1 MIQLKKIKKRNMKK
15 KTNPFLI
22 IPLILLLVFSIPLVN
37 AQTIPIDNLL
47 SENEEE
53 RNLIEKALPD
63 KAAIQPKEPRR
74 LLVFGLNVNYGGH
87 PSIKYANYAFA
98 RMGEK
103 TGAYE
108 TVISNDT
115 AMFRRE
121 SLETFDAVFFNNTV
135 GNLFRDKVLRQN
147 LLDFAYAGG
156 GILGLHGSSV
166 AFAYWPGAHEDWP
179 EFGLMLG
186 ARGANHRENTE
197 HVYVK
202 LDDPTHPVNRVFGG
216 KGYDYKDE
224 FFRFTDPYSRD
235 RVRVLQSIDTLKTD
249 LEQGRA
255 YGNVIREDKDYAVTW
270 VRQYGRGRVFYCTIG
285 HNPYVFWDP
294 IMLEFYLDAIQFA
307 LGDTEASAIPDSRL
321 TPAIR
326 AQEKLGW
333 KFGIEAYTFKNN
345 TFFETIEK
353 TRELGLQYVG
363 GLNVQ
368 QVSDDIPKNFD
379 YTLSDEEVLSIRNKL
394 IAEGLS
400 MLTYYIFDIPGD
412 EETVKKI
419 FEFGRKLGVETF
431 ISEPK
436 IEDLDLIEKYC
447 VQYNIKLA
455 LHNHGK
461 RLSPVYMY
469 PEKIVELTKDRS
481 PLIGAACD
489 FGHWAKEGINPL
501 EAIKTLGHR
510 VMTMQVHDQSAIN
523 PEGHDVPWGTGVIK
537 LNAIFEHLKKENI
550 KPVMFGL
557 EYSYNWDNSLP
568 DIKKSIDYF
577 NQKTIELGTK

>member
-1 MIQLKKIKKRNMKK
+1 MKK
-15 KTNPFLI
+15 ESGRFFLFHLI
-22 IPLILLLVFSIPLVN
+22 ILMVFSLQLVK
-37 AQTIPIDNLL
+37 AQTKSVYELL
-47 SENEEE
+47 AENEEE
-53 RNLIEKALPD
+53 RNLIEKVLPV
-63 KAAIQPKEPRR
+63 KAAIHPKKQRR
-74 LLVFGLNVNYGGH
+74 LLIFDLNVNYGGH

-121 SLETFDAVFFNNTV
+121 TLQTFDAVFFNNNV
-135 GNLFRDKVLRQN
+135 GNLFRDEELRQN
-147 LLDFAYAGG
+147 LLDFVYAGG
-156 GILGLHGSSV
+156 GILGLHGSTA
-166 AFAYWPGAHEDWP
+166 AFTYWPGAHEDWP

-186 ARGANHRENTE
+186 ARGANHRENKE
-197 HVYVK
+197 HVFVK
-202 LDDPTHPVNRVFGG
+202 VEDPNHPVNRVFGG
-216 KGYDYKDE
+216 KDFEYKDE
-224 FFRFTDPYSRD
+224 FFRFTNPYSRD
-235 RVRVLQSIDTLKTD
+235 RVRVLLSMDTIKTD

-255 YGNVIREDKDYAVTW
+255 FGNVTREDKDYAVAW
-270 VRQYGRGRVFYCTIG
+270 IRQYGQGRVFYCTIG
-285 HNPYVFWDP
+285 HHPSVFWDP
-294 IMLEFYLDAIQFA
+294 MMLEFYLDGIQFA
-307 LGDTEASAIPDSRL
+307 LGDTEASATPTNRV

-326 AQEKLGW
+326 AQEKLNW

-368 QVSDDIPKNFD
+368 PVSDDIPKNFD
-379 YTLSDEEVLSIRNKL
+379 YTLSDEEVLRIRNKL
-394 IAEGLS
+394 IEEGLS

-412 EETVKKI
+412 EETVKRI

-447 VQYNIKLA
+447 EKYSIKLA
-455 LHNHGK
+455 IHNHGE
-461 RLSPVYMY
+461 RLSPVYMH
-469 PEKIVELTKDRS
+469 PEKIVELTNGRS
-481 PLIGAACD
+481 SLIGAACD

-510 VMTMQVHDQSAIN
+510 VITMQVHDQSAIN
-523 PEGHDVPWGTGVIK
+523 SEGHDVPWGTGVIK
-537 LNAIFEHLKKENI
+537 LDAIFEHLKKENI

-557 EYSYNWDNSLP
+557 EYSYNWDHSLP
-568 DIKKSIDYF
+568 EIKESIDYF
-577 NQKTIELGTK
+577 NRKSIELAK